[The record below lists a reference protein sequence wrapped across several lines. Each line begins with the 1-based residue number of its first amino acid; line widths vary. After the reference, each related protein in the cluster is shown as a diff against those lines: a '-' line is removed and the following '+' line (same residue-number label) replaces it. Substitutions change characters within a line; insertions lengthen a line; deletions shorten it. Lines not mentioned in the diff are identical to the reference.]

1 MHMVSLARAP
11 ARGENASSLGTNV
24 LPLSVARGTLS
35 PMSTDEDFAELTQ
48 LLDTEEVE
56 EAPRLI
62 ATHYA
67 SPDEAIE
74 MVRAAQLLGLG
85 VRLHNRLR
93 IEESDEDGEESASEE
108 WILDLLESP
117 PELEED

>member
-1 MHMVSLARAP
+1 
-11 ARGENASSLGTNV
+11 
-24 LPLSVARGTLS
+24 
-35 PMSTDEDFAELTQ
+35 MSTDEDFAELTTQ
-48 LLDTEEVE
+48 LLDTDDLEEG
-56 EAPRLI
+56 PRLI

-67 SPDEAIE
+67 TPDEAIE

-93 IEESDEDGEESASEE
+93 IEEADEDGEESASEE

-117 PELEED
+117 PEVDED

>member
-1 MHMVSLARAP
+1 
-11 ARGENASSLGTNV
+11 
-24 LPLSVARGTLS
+24 
-35 PMSTDEDFAELTQ
+35 MSTDEDFAELTQ
-48 LLDTEEVE
+48 LLDTEELE
-56 EAPRLI
+56 ESPRLI

-67 SPDEAIE
+67 APDEAIE

-93 IEESDEDGEESASEE
+93 IEEADEDGEESASEE

>member
-1 MHMVSLARAP
+1 MP
-11 ARGENASSLGTNV
+11 
-24 LPLSVARGTLS
+24 
-35 PMSTDEDFAELTQ
+35 TDEDFAELEQ
-48 LLDTEEVE
+48 LL
-56 EAPRLI
+56 EADDAEDGPRLI

-67 SPDEAIE
+67 SPEEAIE

-93 IEESDEDGEESASEE
+93 VDEDGEDGEETATEE

-117 PELEED
+117 PEVEED

>member
-1 MHMVSLARAP
+1 
-11 ARGENASSLGTNV
+11 
-24 LPLSVARGTLS
+24 
-35 PMSTDEDFAELTQ
+35 MSTDEEFAEITQ
-48 LLDTEEVE
+48 LLDTDDAEEG
-56 EAPRLI
+56 PRLI

-67 SPDEAIE
+67 APEEAIE

-93 IEESDEDGEESASEE
+93 VEESDEDGEESATEE

-117 PELEED
+117 PEVEED